1 MTRSMTNGTKSQ
13 GRTGTVLAG
22 SGFGRAITDHHL
34 VAGGALGLL
43 PPVGV
48 R

>member
-1 MTRSMTNGTKSQ
+1 MARGMTNGTKSPE
-13 GRTGTVLAG
+13 RTDTVIVG
-22 SGFGRAITDHHL
+22 SGVGRAIPDYHL

>member
-1 MTRSMTNGTKSQ
+1 MTRSMTNGKKSQ
-13 GRTGTVLAG
+13 ERTGTVIAG
-22 SGFGRAITDHHL
+22 GGFGRPITDYHL

-43 PPVGV
+43 PPVAV

>member
-13 GRTGTVLAG
+13 GRTDTVPAG
-22 SGFGRAITDHHL
+22 RGFGHAITDHHL
-34 VAGGALGLL
+34 VAWGALGLL